1 MVPRK
6 SNLPY
11 PVSPNVSPTSPK
23 TWAYVSENT
32 KSRGTRSEEE
42 KVTFLT
48 GSMKTNKG
56 SRCRGSWLGRWT
68 DCTRNFG
75 WGSLWLAEGFPG
87 VPLWKEVFIEPFRRC
102 CDDKFD
108 KHVLQCK
115 KGVAADSLRKLGMT
129 FFLKVS
135 AHALPPLHLLPS
147 FLYLKRGVRV
157 KRKRQP
163 FWLVQWKPTRVVG
176 VGDPG
181 LAGELIVPGTL
192 AGAHSGWQRGLRGFL
207 CEKRFSLS
215 LFVTAVMISLTN
227 MSCSAKREWRLT
239 L

>member
-1 MVPRK
+1 MWWLVKMIELTLRDLPLPKGPEMGQHFETAENLLLVSWWYNWKK
-6 SNLPY
+6 SCATFDPAPSRSINVHDSPA
-11 PVSPNVSPTSPK
+11 PVLK
-23 TWAYVSENT
+23 
-32 KSRGTRSEEE
+32 
-42 KVTFLT
+42 
-48 GSMKTNKG
+48 
-56 SRCRGSWLGRWT
+56 
-68 DCTRNFG
+68 
-75 WGSLWLAEGFPG
+75 
-87 VPLWKEVFIEPFRRC
+87 
-102 CDDKFD
+102 
-108 KHVLQCK
+108 
-115 KGVAADSLRKLGMT
+115 RKLGMT

-192 AGAHSGWQRGLRGFL
+192 AGTHSGWQRGLRGFL